1 MLQETLDRLRAAAPL
16 VHCITNYVTANDC
29 ANILLACGASPVMA
43 EDPGEVEEVTAQ
55 CGALVL
61 NTGTL
66 RQSVLPAMLAAG
78 ARANALGLPVVLDPV
93 GAGSSRLR
101 TESACTLLEQLQ
113 PAAIRGN
120 LSEMRALAGSGRA
133 AHGVDAA
140 PADRIT
146 AGTLDQTVAFAKS
159 FARQTGAVIAITGS
173 IDVVTDGGRA
183 FCIRNGCPEMSRV
196 TGTGCQLSAMM
207 GACLAAVPQE
217 PLAGAVTAVCAM
229 GLCGQLAR
237 RRMTPLDGNASYRNY
252 IIDAV
257 YNLTGAQLEEGADY
271 EVR

>member
-1 MLQETLDRLRAAAPL
+1 MLGSLLQAVRQTHPL
-16 VHCITNYVTANDC
+16 IHCITNYVTVNDC
-29 ANILLACGASPVMA
+29 ANLLLAAGASPIMA
-43 EDPGEVEEVTAQ
+43 DAPEEAAEITARSQ
-55 CGALVL
+55 GLTL
-61 NTGTL
+61 NLGTL
-66 RQSVLPAMLAAG
+66 QAGRVPAMLASG
-78 ARANALGLPVVLDPV
+78 RQANRSGIPAVLDPV
-93 GAGSSRLR
+93 GAGASAFR
-101 TESACTLLEQLQ
+101 TRTARQLLEEVRF
-113 PAAIRGN
+113 AVIRGN
-120 LSEMRALAGSGRA
+120 LSEMRALVGSSRA

-159 FARQTGAVIAITGS
+159 FARQTGAVVAITGA
-173 IDVVTDGGRA
+173 IDVVTDGRRA

-237 RRMTPLDGNASYRNY
+237 RRITPLDGNASYRNY

>member
-1 MLQETLDRLRAAAPL
+1 MLRETLDRLRAAAPL

-101 TESACTLLEQLQ
+101 TESARTLLEQLQ

-159 FARQTGAVIAITGS
+159 FARQTGAVIAITGA
-173 IDVVTDGGRA
+173 IDVVTDGRRA
-183 FCIRNGCPEMSRV
+183 
-196 TGTGCQLSAMM
+196 
-207 GACLAAVPQE
+207 
-217 PLAGAVTAVCAM
+217 
-229 GLCGQLAR
+229 
-237 RRMTPLDGNASYRNY
+237 
-252 IIDAV
+252 
-257 YNLTGAQLEEGADY
+257 
-271 EVR
+271 